1 MIWQFCSSVVHEC
14 SSRSLISNFFSPPI
28 WFQYFCFC
36 SVFLLWKICV
46 HIHIWVYWD
55 FLIPSGTLMHF
66 YLFFFCLLGQLMQL
80 KLGRWSITFVML
92 IKAMLLLKLCRFYV
106 EFSNIKTKRQ
116 RCVGITD
123 ECTILDKT
131 EFFFLKLFNFN

>member
-1 MIWQFCSSVVHEC
+1 MAILLK
-14 SSRSLISNFFSPPI
+14 RSTWMLIKIINIKLFLPTNLISIFLFLFRFLIMENMCSYPHLSLLRFSDTI
-28 WFQYFCFC
+28 RNINAFLLIFFCF
-36 SVFLLWKICV
+36 
-46 HIHIWVYWD
+46 
-55 FLIPSGTLMHF
+55 
-66 YLFFFCLLGQLMQL
+66 LGQLMQL

-106 EFSNIKTKRQ
+106 ESSNIKTKRQ

>member
-1 MIWQFCSSVVHEC
+1 MAILLK
-14 SSRSLISNFFSPPI
+14 RSTWMLIKIINIKLFLPTNLISIFLFLFRFLIMENMCSYPHLSLLRFSDTI
-28 WFQYFCFC
+28 RNINT
-36 SVFLLWKICV
+36 FLLI
-46 HIHIWVYWD
+46 
-55 FLIPSGTLMHF
+55 
-66 YLFFFCLLGQLMQL
+66 FFCLLGQLMQL

-106 EFSNIKTKRQ
+106 ESSNIKTKRQ

>member
-1 MIWQFCSSVVHEC
+1 MAILLK
-14 SSRSLISNFFSPPI
+14 RSTWMLIKIINIKLFLPTNLISIFLFLFRFLIMENMCSYPHLSLLRFSDTI
-28 WFQYFCFC
+28 RNINA
-36 SVFLLWKICV
+36 FLLI
-46 HIHIWVYWD
+46 
-55 FLIPSGTLMHF
+55 
-66 YLFFFCLLGQLMQL
+66 FFCLLGQLMQL

-106 EFSNIKTKRQ
+106 ESSNIKTKRQ

>member
-1 MIWQFCSSVVHEC
+1 MAILLK
-14 SSRSLISNFFSPPI
+14 RSTWMLIKIINIKLFLPTNLISI
-28 WFQYFCFC
+28 
-36 SVFLLWKICV
+36 FLFLFR
-46 HIHIWVYWD
+46 
-55 FLIPSGTLMHF
+55 FLIMENMCSYPHLSLLRFSDTIRNINAFL
-66 YLFFFCLLGQLMQL
+66 LFFFCLLGQLMQL
-80 KLGRWSITFVML
+80 KLGKWSITFVML

-106 EFSNIKTKRQ
+106 ESSNIKTKRQ

>member
-1 MIWQFCSSVVHEC
+1 MAILLK
-14 SSRSLISNFFSPPI
+14 RSTWMLIKIINIKLFLPTNLISIFLFLFRFLIMENMCSYPHLSLLRFSDTI
-28 WFQYFCFC
+28 RNINA
-36 SVFLLWKICV
+36 FLLI
-46 HIHIWVYWD
+46 
-55 FLIPSGTLMHF
+55 
-66 YLFFFCLLGQLMQL
+66 FFCLLGQLMQL

-123 ECTILDKT
+123 ECTILDNNK
-131 EFFFLKLFNFN
+131 

>member
-1 MIWQFCSSVVHEC
+1 MAILLK
-14 SSRSLISNFFSPPI
+14 RSTWMLIKIINIKLFLPTNLISIFLFLFRFLIMENMCSYPHLSLLRFSDTI
-28 WFQYFCFC
+28 RNINA
-36 SVFLLWKICV
+36 FLLI
-46 HIHIWVYWD
+46 
-55 FLIPSGTLMHF
+55 
-66 YLFFFCLLGQLMQL
+66 FFCLLGQLMQL

>member
-1 MIWQFCSSVVHEC
+1 MAILLK
-14 SSRSLISNFFSPPI
+14 RSTWMLIKIIIIKLFLPTNLISIFLFLFRFLIMENMCSYPHLSLLRFSDTI
-28 WFQYFCFC
+28 RNINA
-36 SVFLLWKICV
+36 FLLI
-46 HIHIWVYWD
+46 
-55 FLIPSGTLMHF
+55 
-66 YLFFFCLLGQLMQL
+66 FFCLLGQLMQL

-106 EFSNIKTKRQ
+106 ESSNIKTKRQ

>member
-1 MIWQFCSSVVHEC
+1 MAILLKHSTWMLIKIINIKLFLPTN
-14 SSRSLISNFFSPPI
+14 LISIFLFLFRFLIMENMCSYPHLSLLRFSDTI
-28 WFQYFCFC
+28 RNINA
-36 SVFLLWKICV
+36 FLLI
-46 HIHIWVYWD
+46 
-55 FLIPSGTLMHF
+55 
-66 YLFFFCLLGQLMQL
+66 FFCLLGQLMQL

>member
-1 MIWQFCSSVVHEC
+1 MAILLK
-14 SSRSLISNFFSPPI
+14 RSTWMLIKIINIKLFLPTNLISIFLFLFRFLIMENMCSYPHLSLLRFSDTI
-28 WFQYFCFC
+28 RNINA
-36 SVFLLWKICV
+36 FLLI
-46 HIHIWVYWD
+46 
-55 FLIPSGTLMHF
+55 
-66 YLFFFCLLGQLMQL
+66 FFCLLGQLMQL
-80 KLGRWSITFVML
+80 KLGRWSVTFVML

-106 EFSNIKTKRQ
+106 ESSNIKTKRQ